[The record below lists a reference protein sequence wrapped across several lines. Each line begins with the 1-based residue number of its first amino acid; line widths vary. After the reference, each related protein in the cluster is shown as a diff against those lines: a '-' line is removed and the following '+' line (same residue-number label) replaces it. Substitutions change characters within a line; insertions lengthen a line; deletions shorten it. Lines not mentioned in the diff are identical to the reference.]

1 MAAPIKPAKKTV
13 LGKTT
18 YWLVPSL
25 TTSGP
30 LATEI
35 NATAGLNVTCFLLGD
50 QDRPSGDTGKVELPR
65 AFCETS
71 TTEALDVTKVTVPN
85 FRFMWDPQ
93 AAADD
98 DDKKAWALLKDG
110 YDGFLVEREN
120 VVSVTDAA
128 VTAAQFVNWYQVS
141 SGIAVPSQTG
151 NDAAGLYTFD
161 AAFACQAFGF
171 NVAVA

>member
-18 YWLVPSL
+18 YWLVPTL
-25 TTSGP
+25 TTTGP
-30 LATEI
+30 LATEV
-35 NATAGLNVTCFLLGD
+35 NATGGLNVTCYLLGD

-65 AFCETS
+65 LLCETS
-71 TTEALDVTKVTVPN
+71 TTETLDVTKVTIPN
-85 FRFMWDPQ
+85 FRFLWDPQ
-93 AAADD
+93 ATASGN
-98 DDKKAWALLKDG
+98 DKKAWALLKDG
-110 YDGFLVEREN
+110 FSGYLVEREN
-120 VVSVTDAA
+120 VTSVTDASVVA
-128 VTAAQFVNWYQVS
+128 GQFVNWYQVQ

-161 AAFACQAFGF
+161 AAFACLSFGF